1 MSIAYLLGKG
11 SGKAL
16 QANPNVPL
24 LMVLSILPDIDI
36 IYDLLFNTEVHRG
49 PTHSILFAVLLFAPI
64 FLRYRKRAVPYFLAL
79 ISHSLLGDFFIG
91 GQLQLFW
98 PFSDNSYGVTQI
110 GSYDLSID
118 STANI
123 VLEVT
128 LFVAAMVTLY
138 KTMDWKIFI
147 GSDKT
152 NLVLVIPIIT
162 VLLPST
168 IGYPFTT
175 PLIFSQPT
183 LAVAHIIYLILF
195 IIAVWKT
202 LNNLQFKVQTKDAK
216 TYQKLDDGPTT

>member
-1 MSIAYLLGKG
+1 MSIAYLLGKV

-16 QANPNVPL
+16 QVNTNVPL

-36 IYDLLFNTEVHRG
+36 IYDLLFNTEIHRG

-98 PFSDNSYGVTQI
+98 PFSRDSYGVTQF

-128 LFVAAMVTLY
+128 LFAVAISTLY
-138 KTMDWKIFI
+138 KTRDWKIFFK
-147 GSDKT
+147 SDKT

-202 LNNLQFKVQTKDAK
+202 LLTIYYSKFK
-216 TYQKLDDGPTT
+216 QKMPKPIKN